1 MANDDIQTATLI
13 SLFVESI
20 LYGLFIL
27 LFVFSISILLGKKK
41 QGMRI
46 NKPMVSASIIMF
58 ILSTVHLGVD
68 LRRAMDTFL
77 HGESIAAVNTASY
90 IVKSTAYYL
99 QTVTG
104 DGFMLFRVYLVWNAD
119 NRACLPIFVCFIT
132 SVAMGIVTIHEF
144 ARVSPSDPVFVK
156 PHNWIVSFFSL
167 TLFTNFSCTLLIAGR
182 IWWINRQAGSAA
194 EKISGRKLGPTI
206 IIIIESG
213 AIYSACLIIL
223 LSLYASGS
231 YAQYI
236 VLDGVVQVVLGSSL
250 QGVVFS
256 LIIVRV
262 GLGLTSEATT
272 RTRARPIEAAAVNAT
287 STVGNVELGPL
298 GAVNTFTTTET
309 KRDEVFEYKVN
320 EDGADRT
327 ALWRT
332 ELDV

>member
-1 MANDDIQTATLI
+1 MANDGIQTATLV
-13 SLFVESI
+13 SLFVESV

-27 LFVFSISILLGKKK
+27 LFVLSMSILLGKRK
-41 QGMRI
+41 QVMRI

-77 HGESIAAVNTASY
+77 HSKSLAAVNTASY
-90 IVKSTAYYL
+90 ILKSTAYYL
-99 QTVTG
+99 QTITG

-119 NRACLPIFVCFIT
+119 NRVCLPIFVCFIA
-132 SVAMGIVTIHEF
+132 SIAMGIVTIHEF
-144 ARVSPSDPVFVK
+144 AKVSSSDPVFVK

-182 IWWINRQAGSAA
+182 IWWIDRQAGNAA
-194 EKISGRKLGPTI
+194 EIISGRKLGPTI
-206 IIIIESG
+206 IILIESG

-223 LSLYASGS
+223 LSLYISGS

-236 VLDGVVQVVLGSSL
+236 ALDGVVQVV
-250 QGVVFS
+250 GVVFS

-272 RTRARPIEAAAVNAT
+272 RTKARPFEAVTVDIT
-287 STVGNVELGPL
+287 STVENVESGPL
-298 GAVNTFTTTET
+298 TVVNTSTTTET
-309 KRDEVFEYKVN
+309 QRDEIFEYKVK
-320 EDGADRT
+320 EDGANRT
-327 ALWRT
+327 ASRRM

>member
-1 MANDDIQTATLI
+1 MANDDIQAATLV

-27 LFVFSISILLGKKK
+27 LFLLSISILLGKK
-41 QGMRI
+41 GMRI
-46 NKPMVSASIIMF
+46 NKPMVSASIMMF
-58 ILSTVHLGVD
+58 ILSTIHIGID
-68 LRRAMDTFL
+68 LRRAMDAFL
-77 HGESIAAVNTASY
+77 DGKSIAAVNTASY

-119 NRACLPIFVCFIT
+119 NRICLPIFVCFIT

-144 ARVSPSDPVFVK
+144 AQVSSSDPVFVK

-182 IWWINRQAGSAA
+182 IWWINRQACSAA
-194 EKISGRKLGPTI
+194 DAFSGRKLGPTI

-223 LSLYASGS
+223 LSLYVSGN

-236 VLDGVVQVVLGSSL
+236 FLDGVVQVV
-250 QGVVFS
+250 GVVFS

-262 GLGLTSEATT
+262 GLGLTSDATT
-272 RTRARPIEAAAVNAT
+272 RTRTRPFQVATVNAT
-287 STVGNVELGPL
+287 SAVGNVELGPL
-298 GAVNTFTTTET
+298 GAVNTSMTTET
-309 KRDEVFEYKVN
+309 KRDELFEYEVN
-320 EDGADRT
+320 ENGTNRT
-327 ALWRT
+327 VPWRT